1 MADALKAKG
10 NAAFSSGNYEEAIKF
25 FSEAIELDPSNHV
38 LYSNRSAAEASLQQY
53 SKALKDAKKCV
64 ELKPDWAK
72 GYSRLGA
79 AYYGLQEWEEAVKAY
94 EDGLHIDPNNQ
105 QMQSALN
112 DAMSAKNRPPAGGGL
127 FGPDALMRL
136 AMDSRTRHLMD
147 DKEFQGML
155 QGLMANP
162 SMIGAHLNDP
172 RMQLALEVMLGLKV
186 AGNKGDVFD
195 GAADAAAAAAEE
207 GEAQSRPQQPA
218 AAAAA
223 SKAAEPQQGGSS
235 SSKAAEQQPAQ
246 PGPEVEM
253 SEEDAAAAA
262 NKKEALALKAQ
273 GNELYKARK
282 FDEAIEAYN
291 KALELYDGDVS
302 FLTNR
307 AAVHFE
313 KGDYEAAIKDCDTAV
328 EKGRELRADYAL
340 IARALARKGTALVKL
355 GRLEEAV
362 GVFNKSLTEH
372 RTADTLKKLNEAEKT
387 LKEQKE
393 AAYVDMEASTKEK
406 DLGNAAFKEAR
417 YPEAVAHYNEALK
430 RGPPKVNPEAHKLY
444 SNLAA
449 CYTKLGAYPEGLKAA
464 DRCVELAPDFVKG
477 YSRKGTL
484 QFFMK
489 EYEKAMATYEAGL
502 LHEPDNAELKEGIMR
517 CLQAIDRIAHGDA
530 SEEEIKDRQARAM
543 ADPDVQNILMDPI
556 MRQVLDD
563 FQTDPRA
570 ARHHLQNPEIHRKIS
585 KLVSAGIIQLR

>member
-1 MADALKAKG
+1 MT
-10 NAAFSSGNYEEAIKF
+10 EE
-25 FSEAIELDPSNHV
+25 E
-38 LYSNRSAAEASLQQY
+38 
-53 SKALKDAKKCV
+53 
-64 ELKPDWAK
+64 
-72 GYSRLGA
+72 
-79 AYYGLQEWEEAVKAY
+79 
-94 EDGLHIDPNNQ
+94 
-105 QMQSALN
+105 
-112 DAMSAKNRPPAGGGL
+112 
-127 FGPDALMRL
+127 
-136 AMDSRTRHLMD
+136 
-147 DKEFQGML
+147 
-155 QGLMANP
+155 
-162 SMIGAHLNDP
+162 
-172 RMQLALEVMLGLKV
+172 
-186 AGNKGDVFD
+186 
-195 GAADAAAAAAEE
+195 
-207 GEAQSRPQQPA
+207 
-218 AAAAA
+218 
-223 SKAAEPQQGGSS
+223 
-235 SSKAAEQQPAQ
+235 
-246 PGPEVEM
+246 
-253 SEEDAAAAA
+253 AAAAA

-282 FDEAIEAYN
+282 FDEAIEAYS

-313 KGDYEAAIKDCDTAV
+313 KGDYEAAIKDCDAAV
-328 EKGRELRADYAL
+328 EKGREVRADYAL
-340 IARALARKGTALVKL
+340 IARALSRKGTSLAKL

-362 GVFNKSLTEH
+362 TAYNKSLTEH
-372 RTADTLKKLNEAEKT
+372 RTADTLKRLNEAEKT
-387 LKEQKE
+387 LKEQTE
-393 AAYVDMEASTKEK
+393 AAYVDMALSTQEK

-430 RGPPKVNPEAHKLY
+430 RGPPKVNPDAHKLY

-477 YSRKGTL
+477 YSRKGAL

-489 EYEKAMATYEAGL
+489 DFEKAMATYEAGL
-502 LHEPDNAELKEGIMR
+502 KHEPDNAELKEGIMR

-530 SEEEIKDRQARAM
+530 TDEEIKDRQARGM

-570 ARHHLQNPEIHRKIS
+570 ARHHLQNPDIHRKIS